1 MNKIIHSTFF
11 KLLCMKTPLLQREE
25 VYTLANLVQTEL
37 RDDHIA
43 IIALD
48 RAEAANAMSKQL
60 LMEINDAIS
69 LIQKNGT
76 IFCTII
82 TGTGEK
88 AFCAGADLKER
99 KGMNNE
105 EVIEAVKN
113 IGNTVLNIE
122 KMPMPVIAAL
132 NGVAFGGGLELA
144 LACDLRIAADHI
156 HLGLTETS
164 LAIIPGAGGTQRLPR
179 LIGIGKAKQLI
190 YTAKRISASEA
201 KELGIVE
208 EIVES
213 SQLLERAIDLAKE
226 ITKNGPIALQQAKTA
241 INNGMQVDL
250 LTGIEIEH
258 LSYKQTIHTVDRQ
271 EGLLAFKEK
280 RRPVYR
286 GK

>member
-1 MNKIIHSTFF
+1 MSKPIQSEI
-11 KLLCMKTPLLQREE
+11 K
-25 VYTLANLVQTEL
+25 
-37 RDDHIA
+37 DDHIA
-43 IIALD
+43 ILTLN
-48 RAEAANAMSKQL
+48 RPKAANALSKQL
-60 LMEINDAIS
+60 LTEMNNAIS
-69 LIQKNGT
+69 T
-76 IFCTII
+76 IKEHGSIYCTII
-82 TGTGEK
+82 TGAGEK

-99 KGMNNE
+99 KGMNNQ
-105 EVIEAVKN
+105 EVIEAVRN
-113 IGNTVLNIE
+113 IGNTILNVE
-122 KMPMPVIAAL
+122 KMPMTVIAAL

-144 LACDLRIAADHI
+144 LACDIRLAADHI

-190 YTAKRISASEA
+190 YTAKRITANEA

-280 RRPVYR
+280 RKPVYR

>member
-1 MNKIIHSTFF
+1 MLIKYETI
-11 KLLCMKTPLLQREE
+11 KE
-25 VYTLANLVQTEL
+25 
-37 RDDHIA
+37 HIA
-43 IIALD
+43 VITINRPEVSNAL
-48 RAEAANAMSKQL
+48 STQ
-60 LMEINDAIS
+60 
-69 LIQKNGT
+69 LIQAINHTFEK
-76 IFCTII
+76 IAKHPSIYCTII
-82 TGTGEK
+82 TGAQDK

-99 KGMNNE
+99 LKMTE
-105 EVIEAVKN
+105 KQVVKTVRE
-113 IGNTVLNIE
+113 IG
-122 KMPMPVIAAL
+122 KMVSGVERLPMPVIAAL

-280 RRPVYR
+280 RKPVYR